1 METNHIDKVSPLIK
15 GSLDNRLGILL
26 LSFIVLL
33 IAVSLISGSLVGV
46 MCERSAM
53 LLSSALQNILC
64 FMLPAW
70 LAAYLCSSAWPE
82 YLGVKSPMGCRQI
95 VGVLLFLILFMP
107 AMNALVEWNEN
118 IHLPE
123 AFSAL
128 EQSMRS
134 MEDNAAALTDILLGD
149 TSVWGL
155 ISGILVVGVLTG
167 VGEEA
172 FFRAGIQKAL
182 TSSRMN
188 HHVAI
193 WLTAFIFSAIH
204 FQFFGFFPRMVLGA
218 LFGYFYWSSQSLWV
232 SALAHALNNSFVVV
246 VTWLERNGHIGEG
259 FDSLG
264 SDSVATIV
272 GSLFAAVGC
281 LILFWKPLIGYG
293 KKI

>member
-1 METNHIDKVSPLIK
+1 M
-15 GSLDNRLGILL
+15 GNRLGILL

-33 IAVSLISGSLVGV
+33 IAVSLISGLFISTIG
-46 MCERSAM
+46 ERSGM
-53 LLSSALQNILC
+53 LISSALQNILC
-64 FMLPAW
+64 FILPAW
-70 LAAYLCSSAWPE
+70 LTAYICSSAWPE
-82 YLGVKSPMGCRQI
+82 YLGVNRLLDWRQ
-95 VGVLLFLILFMP
+95 VLGVLLFLFLFTP
-107 AMNALVEWNEN
+107 SMNALVEWNEN
-118 IHLPE
+118 LHLPE
-123 AFSAL
+123 AFKDL

-134 MEDNAAALTDILLGD
+134 MENNAAALTEILLGD

-182 TSSRMN
+182 TSARMN

-193 WLTAFIFSAIH
+193 WITAFIFSAIH

-218 LFGYFYWSSQSLWV
+218 LFGYFYWTSRSLWV

-246 VTWLERNGHIGEG
+246 VTWLEKNGHLNNG

-264 SDSVATIV
+264 SDSLWAVI
-272 GSLFAAVGC
+272 GSLILAAGC